1 MVHTR
6 AVERRQTLRTFLA
19 TQIIEWRC
27 EIAIAGGYLQG
38 FYRDMDRKQWDRA
51 ERISRCA
58 SEVLA
63 RNHPKTSS
71 TVARG
76 VLDLQ
81 TKGMM
86 DDWGAEQ
93 EAWLRAIQA
102 LMCLVSILGMAG
114 TDGRTVKGLQG
125 WRAEASKSLGTALIA
140 TKTAFPREDLER
152 LVEESLARALD
163 ATEHALEEDL
173 RESDP
178 AAGLES
184 QVLAQAVRKSCEGT
198 LRVVVRECLFFNS

>member
-1 MVHTR
+1 MVHTK
-6 AVERRQTLRTFLA
+6 AVERRRTVSTFLA

-58 SEVLA
+58 REVLT
-63 RNHPKTSS
+63 RNHPATAKTI
-71 TVARG
+71 AQG

-81 TKGMM
+81 TKGMT
-86 DDWGAEQ
+86 DDWRAEQ

-102 LMCLVSILGMAG
+102 LMCLFSFFGMAG

-140 TKTAFPREDLER
+140 AKTAFPREDLER
-152 LVEESLARALD
+152 LVEESLVRALD
-163 ATEHALEEDL
+163 ATKHALEEDL
-173 RESDP
+173 RESGA
-178 AAGLES
+178 AAGLEP
-184 QVLAQAVRKSCEGT
+184 QVLAQAARSSCEGA
-198 LRVVVRECLFFNS
+198 LREVVSDCLFLEG

>member
-1 MVHTR
+1 MVHTK
-6 AVERRQTLRTFLA
+6 AVERRQTLSTYLA

-27 EIAIAGGYLQG
+27 EIAIGGGYLQG

-58 SEVLA
+58 REVLI
-63 RNHPKTSS
+63 RNHPT
-71 TVARG
+71 TATAIAQG

-81 TKGMM
+81 AKGTM
-86 DDWGAEQ
+86 DDCGAEQ

-102 LMCLVSILGMAG
+102 LMCLVSFFGMAG

-140 TKTAFPREDLER
+140 AKTAFPREDLER
-152 LVEESLARALD
+152 LVEESLVRALD
-163 ATEHALEEDL
+163 STEHALKEDL
-173 RESDP
+173 RESG
-178 AAGLES
+178 AAAELEP
-184 QVLAQAVRKSCEGT
+184 QVLAQAARRSCEVA
-198 LRVVVRECLFFNS
+198 LRGVVRDFLFLKP

>member
-6 AVERRQTLRTFLA
+6 AVKRRRTLSTFLA

-58 SEVLA
+58 HEVLN

-71 TVARG
+71 TITQG

-81 TKGMM
+81 AKGMT
-86 DDWGAEQ
+86 DDWRAEQ

-102 LMCLVSILGMAG
+102 LMCLVCFFGMAG
-114 TDGRTVKGLQG
+114 TNGRTVKGLQG

-140 TKTAFPREDLER
+140 AKTAFPRENLER
-152 LVEESLARALD
+152 LVEESLVRALD
-163 ATEHALEEDL
+163 ATEHALKEDL
-173 RESDP
+173 RESG
-178 AAGLES
+178 AAAELEP
-184 QVLAQAVRKSCEGT
+184 QALAQAARSSCEDA
-198 LRVVVRECLFFNS
+198 LRGVVRECLFLEG

>member
-1 MVHTR
+1 MVHTK
-6 AVERRQTLRTFLA
+6 AIERRQTLSTFLA

-58 SEVLA
+58 REVLT
-63 RNHPKTSS
+63 RNHPT
-71 TVARG
+71 TATTIAQG
-76 VLDLQ
+76 VSDLQ

-86 DDWGAEQ
+86 DDWRAEQ

-102 LMCLVSILGMAG
+102 LMCLVSFFGMAG
-114 TDGRTVKGLQG
+114 IDGRTVKGLQG

-140 TKTAFPREDLER
+140 AQTAFPREDLER
-152 LVEESLARALD
+152 LVEESLVRALD
-163 ATEHALEEDL
+163 CTQHALEEDL
-173 RESDP
+173 QESG
-178 AAGLES
+178 ASAELEPL
-184 QVLAQAVRKSCEGT
+184 VLAQAARASCEDA
-198 LRVVVRECLFFNS
+198 LREVVRECLFLES

>member
-1 MVHTR
+1 
-6 AVERRQTLRTFLA
+6 LSTFLA

-58 SEVLA
+58 REVLT
-63 RNHPKTSS
+63 RNHPATSS
-71 TVARG
+71 AITQG

-81 TKGMM
+81 TKGMT
-86 DDWGAEQ
+86 DDWRAEQ

-102 LMCLVSILGMAG
+102 LMCLVSFFGMAE

-140 TKTAFPREDLER
+140 AKTAFPREDLER
-152 LVEESLARALD
+152 LVEESLVRALD

-173 RESDP
+173 RESGA
-178 AAGLES
+178 AAGLEP
-184 QVLAQAVRKSCEGT
+184 QVLAQAARSSCEEA
-198 LRVVVRECLFFNS
+198 LREVVRDCLFIGS